1 MKWRENVLLNCSL
14 ILLELLYTYIDDL
27 FITGT
32 TLEEHNQRLKKVL
45 DRARE
50 VNLKFNKSKCI
61 IGVTEVKFLGHVFNS
76 EGIKPDPD

>member
-1 MKWRENVLLNCSL
+1 V
-14 ILLELLYTYIDDL
+14 
-27 FITGT
+27 F
-32 TLEEHNQRLKKVL
+32 

-76 EGIKPDPD
+76 EGVKPDPDPCQKYTYVFFELLVQL